1 MSSFTNIA
9 KSAASSF
16 TNLTKSTTRVLNY
29 MRHGVVASIDQ
40 YDRTFDD
47 PYYPDD
53 RATGDITGDEMAAT
67 TDWSNQTKH

>member
-1 MSSFTNIA
+1 
-9 KSAASSF
+9 
-16 TNLTKSTTRVLNY
+16 